1 MLRLLILFHF
11 FKFSVSS
18 FDFSNLCFSTA
29 VLQKLLPT
37 QAKVSPSIWQ
47 SSRKGKLNSVC
58 AVLTAPITP
67 LRSQHTQL
75 LRHNQPSRYSTSR
88 TFPTKDAP
96 LLMKHLLMI
105 VPCTPDSHATVPS
118 ALSQNLD
125 KEIWSGICTN
135 SAWSQ
140 PAFKHCQQH
149 HLLFCVWVFL

>member
-1 MLRLLILFHF
+1 M
-11 FKFSVSS
+11 
-18 FDFSNLCFSTA
+18 
-29 VLQKLLPT
+29 
-37 QAKVSPSIWQ
+37 
-47 SSRKGKLNSVC
+47 C

-75 LRHNQPSRYSTSR
+75 LRHNQPSRYSTSH

-125 KEIWSGICTN
+125 KEIWSGIRTN

-149 HLLFCVWVFL
+149 HLLFCVWVFCRGWLLVVSYLSWVCVALHYQNKGNISTTGALRSN